1 MQKILLCVLFLAA
14 LLAGCAPTA
23 DAPRPTLAV
32 TIEPYRYIVE
42 AVAGDAWEVVSVVPK
57 GNSPETF
64 DPTPGQMMKLGHCRA
79 YFLVGGLGFEASWT
93 SKIKEIYPRLSLVDT
108 SAGIA
113 RVDDDPHLW
122 TSPDNMAIVA
132 RNVCDALCSIDTAG
146 AAGYKARLLTVE
158 KRIADTDAAIRG
170 KLAPLQCR
178 SFVVFHPSLTYFA
191 RLYGVTQIA
200 LEEHGKEPTAAHLK
214 HIVDEARSSGIRN
227 VLVQAEFDK
236 EHALAIARELGAEL
250 RTINPLSYDW
260 HAEMLHVADCL
271 TK

>member
-1 MQKILLCVLFLAA
+1 M
-14 LLAGCAPTA
+14 
-23 DAPRPTLAV
+23 
-32 TIEPYRYIVE
+32 
-42 AVAGDAWEVVSVVPK
+42 
-57 GNSPETF
+57 
-64 DPTPGQMMKLGHCRA
+64 
-79 YFLVGGLGFEASWT
+79 
-93 SKIKEIYPRLSLVDT
+93 
-108 SAGIA
+108 A

-132 RNVCDALCSIDTAG
+132 RNVCNALCSMDTAG